1 MSHPQ
6 ATDEQVIHAA
16 KLAGAYEFIMTLTD
30 NFNYPLSEKG
40 YNLSGG
46 QRQRIALARALLTEP
61 DILILDEATSALD
74 YESEAAIMENMPL
87 ITQGRT
93 VISIAHR
100 LNTIMHADRICV
112 ICQGEVHEMDTH
124 ENLLKSNGLY
134 ANLWHQQ
141 TQ

>member
-1 MSHPQ
+1 
-6 ATDEQVIHAA
+6 
-16 KLAGAYEFIMTLTD
+16 
-30 NFNYPLSEKG
+30 
-40 YNLSGG
+40 
-46 QRQRIALARALLTEP
+46 
-61 DILILDEATSALD
+61 
-74 YESEAAIMENMPL
+74 MENMPL

-112 ICQGEVHEMDTH
+112 ICQGEVREMDSH

>member
-1 MSHPQ
+1 MINFTHPKFK
-6 ATDEQVIHAA
+6 I
-16 KLAGAYEFIMTLTD
+16 
-30 NFNYPLSEKG
+30 
-40 YNLSGG
+40 
-46 QRQRIALARALLTEP
+46 
-61 DILILDEATSALD
+61 TSTLD